1 MNHFIALTLNA
12 QSEYQSFNINIKH
25 MSLSLL
31 ESHVIENKRVDSF
44 SVRILLLLDY
54 LYIGSFPGTHRALVT
69 GNHLDSGVCHPSCV
83 TRSQMRCRQFI
94 SPNSVWWLRV
104 MSVVTRDNDRKIMI
118 VFDIDMMRLQ
128 KK

>member
-1 MNHFIALTLNA
+1 MLRGNNNVMTFYLNICR
-12 QSEYQSFNINIKH
+12 FLFLKV
-25 MSLSLL
+25 MSL
-31 ESHVIENKRVDSF
+31 IENKRVDSF

-94 SPNSVWWLRV
+94 SPNSVWCLRV

-128 KK
+128 KKIIF